1 MNSRLSPPKNGFS
14 SLPNSTQAV
23 NLTGTSTPV
32 QFNTVPSSPP
42 GFSRAVNPTG
52 CPNAAGLEIVSE
64 GVDLL
69 IPCNGIRRIQ
79 CAAVVAK
86 DLLISVRTTENAE
99 DACAL
104 PRVTIEHD

>member
-1 MNSRLSPPKNGFS
+1 
-14 SLPNSTQAV
+14 
-23 NLTGTSTPV
+23 
-32 QFNTVPSSPP
+32 
-42 GFSRAVNPTG
+42 
-52 CPNAAGLEIVSE
+52 LEIVSE

-104 PRVTIEHD
+104 PGVTIEHD